1 LRVLLVEDEKALA
14 QAMAKI
20 FEKNKILTDV
30 VHDGLEGQ
38 MLAGE
43 NIYDVIVLDI
53 MLPSVDGLEILKAI
67 REKGKNTP
75 VLILTAMDS
84 TKDKVKGLNMGADDY
99 MVKPF
104 DTEELVARVRALAR
118 RPKEIFHDSLISFGD
133 VSLNIN
139 TGEATIAGSP
149 KSLTAKESQLLEMF
163 LRNPGMIV
171 SKDQIIDRIWGF
183 DSLAAEN
190 SVEIYVHY
198 LRKKLSKSSTMIQ
211 TQRGLGY
218 VLKERD

>member
-1 LRVLLVEDEKALA
+1 MRVLLVEDEKPLA

-20 FEKNKILTDV
+20 FEKNKILTDIV
-30 VHDGLEGQ
+30 NDGLEGQ

-53 MLPSVDGLEILKAI
+53 MLPNVDGLEILKAI
-67 REKGKNTP
+67 REKGKKTP

-118 RPKEIFHDSLISFGD
+118 RPKEIFHDSLISFCD

-139 TGEATIAGSP
+139 TGEASIAGSP
-149 KSLTAKESQLLEMF
+149 KNLTAKEAQLLEMF

-198 LRKKLSKSSTMIQ
+198 LRKKLLKSNTMIQ

>member
-1 LRVLLVEDEKALA
+1 
-14 QAMAKI
+14 
-20 FEKNKILTDV
+20 
-30 VHDGLEGQ
+30 
-38 MLAGE
+38 
-43 NIYDVIVLDI
+43 
-53 MLPSVDGLEILKAI
+53 
-67 REKGKNTP
+67 
-75 VLILTAMDS
+75 MDS